1 MKKHLTIQI
10 VIPAEFKEGLFLA
23 KLFRTHIPG
32 FMATVLDSGNTWVEL
47 SLTTQGASVK
57 LGVLTNDA
65 VRFYPGSTVIFDL
78 NGHLLRMPDLARSKR
93 PKLLPAKTGRAPARS
108 FKQETTQGQQIKQ
121 DHIDSWKTR
130 KGLGY

>member
-23 KLFRTHIPG
+23 RLFRTHIPG

-65 VRFYPGSTVIFDL
+65 VRFYPGSTVIFDH

-93 PKLLPAKTGRAPARS
+93 PKLLPVKTSRAP
-108 FKQETTQGQQIKQ
+108 
-121 DHIDSWKTR
+121 TR
-130 KGLGY
+130 NLNGEALPGKISGKPVKGLGF